1 MSYTHDEVYNTPE
14 MKSNPE
20 HCVVITF
27 DVLW

>member
-20 HCVVITF
+20 HCAEITF